1 MDDYDTQIQC
11 EEYYGEEPSWE
22 DLVGPDDDTVLD
34 DDDEDMLETRLDM
47 PGILDDDLEDF
58 VDADADL
65 FDANGGLTADA
76 YAMLA
81 EMDSAGAF
89 I

>member
-1 MDDYDTQIQC
+1 MAMNLCQRTTNTMRMLDTQYDQ
-11 EEYYGEEPSWE
+11 
-22 DLVGPDDDTVLD
+22 DA
-34 DDDEDMLETRLDM
+34 
-47 PGILDDDLEDF
+47 ILDDDLEDF
-58 VDADADL
+58 VDLNADL

>member
-1 MDDYDTQIQC
+1 MLDTQYDQ
-11 EEYYGEEPSWE
+11 
-22 DLVGPDDDTVLD
+22 DA
-34 DDDEDMLETRLDM
+34 
-47 PGILDDDLEDF
+47 ILDDDLEDF
-58 VDADADL
+58 VDLNADL

>member
-11 EEYYGEEPSWE
+11 EEYY
-22 DLVGPDDDTVLD
+22 PDPYE
-34 DDDEDMLETRLDM
+34 DDEDMLDTQYDQDA
-47 PGILDDDLEDF
+47 ILDDDLEDF

>member
-1 MDDYDTQIQC
+1 MNYLDEIQC

-47 PGILDDDLEDF
+47 PGILDDDLEDY
-58 VDADADL
+58 VDLDADL

>member
-11 EEYYGEEPSWE
+11 EEYY
-22 DLVGPDDDTVLD
+22 PDPYED
-34 DDDEDMLETRLDM
+34 DDDEDMLDTQYDQDA
-47 PGILDDDLEDF
+47 ILDDDLEDF
-58 VDADADL
+58 VDLNADL

>member
-1 MDDYDTQIQC
+1 MLDDFDDIQC
-11 EEYYGEEPSWE
+11 EEYHGYQPTPE
-22 DLVGPDDDTVLD
+22 DYDPYE
-34 DDDEDMLETRLDM
+34 DDDEDMLDTQYDQDA
-47 PGILDDDLEDF
+47 ILDDDLEDF

>member
-1 MDDYDTQIQC
+1 MFDDFDDIQC
-11 EEYYGEEPSWE
+11 EEYHGYQPTPE
-22 DLVGPDDDTVLD
+22 DYDPYE
-34 DDDEDMLETRLDM
+34 DDEDMLDTQYDQDA
-47 PGILDDDLEDF
+47 ILDDDLEDF
-58 VDADADL
+58 VDTDADL

>member
-1 MDDYDTQIQC
+1 MFDDFDDIQC
-11 EEYYGEEPSWE
+11 EEYHGYQPTPE
-22 DLVGPDDDTVLD
+22 DYDPYE
-34 DDDEDMLETRLDM
+34 DDEDMLDTQYDQDA
-47 PGILDDDLEDF
+47 ILDDDREDF
-58 VDADADL
+58 VDTDADL

>member
-11 EEYYGEEPSWE
+11 EEYY
-22 DLVGPDDDTVLD
+22 PDPYE
-34 DDDEDMLETRLDM
+34 DDDEDMLDTQYDQDA
-47 PGILDDDLEDF
+47 ILDDDLEDF
-58 VDADADL
+58 VDLNADL

>member
-1 MDDYDTQIQC
+1 MFDDFDDIQC
-11 EEYYGEEPSWE
+11 EEHY
-22 DLVGPDDDTVLD
+22 PDPYE

-47 PGILDDDLEDF
+47 PGILDDDLEDY
-58 VDADADL
+58 VDLDADL

-76 YAMLA
+76 YAILA

>member
-1 MDDYDTQIQC
+1 MNYLDEIQC
-11 EEYYGEEPSWE
+11 EEYY
-22 DLVGPDDDTVLD
+22 PDPYE
-34 DDDEDMLETRLDM
+34 DDDEDMLDTQYDQDA
-47 PGILDDDLEDF
+47 ILDDDLEDF

>member
-1 MDDYDTQIQC
+1 MNYLDDYDTQIQC
-11 EEYYGEEPSWE
+11 EEYYGDEPLPE
-22 DLVGPDDDTVLD
+22 DYEHYE
-34 DDDEDMLETRLDM
+34 DDEDMLDTQYDQDA
-47 PGILDDDLEDF
+47 ILDDDLEDF
-58 VDADADL
+58 VDLNADL